1 MSKKLLARIYD
12 VSMPGRPRR
21 ADREREEL
29 GRAVTVVLR
38 DTRREQGLTR
48 AELAFRAH
56 VSAQTLAKI
65 EQGKSTD
72 PGFTVVV
79 AVAASLE
86 LTLEELVERAR
97 HMSVPRG

>member
-1 MSKKLLARIYD
+1 VTAVLREAR
-12 VSMPGRPRR
+12 
-21 ADREREEL
+21 RER
-29 GRAVTVVLR
+29 
-38 DTRREQGLTR
+38 GLTR

-86 LTLEELVERAR
+86 LALDDLVERAR
-97 HMSVPRG
+97 RANGERASTARVLSR